1 MGAILRLLGGIGLG
15 ALNGIFSV
23 FSAGM
28 NGALSLAKS
37 AMNTALQYHQQ
48 GIEFARSMGMS
59 LQQAQAY
66 TTVLTNR
73 AAELGFKYGVAAD
86 AVKELQQNLAEATGK
101 AAMLN
106 DVDAEKFLQMNK
118 LVGSNVTRQFTSE
131 IMNHLGGQIHTV
143 EGAVS
148 KAYATAAKSGLNAAQ
163 FSEKVA
169 KNLSMANKLSFRNG
183 VNGIIKMTALSEK
196 LGFNLQ
202 SVEAAA
208 NKFMDLDSAIESS
221 AQLQMLGG
229 AAGAYGSNP
238 LTMAYEAN
246 YDPEAFT
253 ERMTKTLGGYATFD
267 AKTGMANV
275 NGMNRDFV
283 KNIAQAMGI
292 SMDEAMSIAKKQA
305 EIKYKESSGLNDKVR
320 AMNLSDEQKDYLI
333 NASYVGKDGNL
344 KMTDANGKE
353 RDVTSFSPD
362 EIETMMSL
370 QNMSDEEIMKQ
381 QALTLTSINERLKG
395 LETSTVAELANGV
408 NPNLNTIQNL
418 INDFGPKIIQ
428 EAHNLAPKIGEA
440 IGGITKFI
448 HKNGDIIAEGIH
460 KIGNFLGF
468 IYDHWEI
475 FLGVFLGIKFISWF
489 AKFSGILG
497 RGFNLLSKGGRTV
510 TRGRAV
516 TRTARA
522 AAKGSNGLFSKT
534 KLMGKELKTGYQLS
548 RAEGAGRFGSI
559 FKGLKLY
566 GSEHFPKLSKMFSGG
581 GKAAKLVKGGGVAT
595 VAVSSIF
602 AGLDMND
609 YKKTMEKLQEELEK
623 GRISQEEY
631 NKQTKEA
638 KDKKNEALGSGVGA
652 IVGGAAGS
660 FLDVFLGP
668 FGTILGGMIGDFL
681 GGLVGKAWNNISNTV
696 SDFWNGTIRNI
707 ADKAFGKAGTA
718 VVDAVS
724 EVFDGLTTG
733 FGTLLEGFFGGV
745 GTFLGGLWDGIKTQF
760 NGWTDGLTQIFK
772 GDFVGGLKTIFVGQM
787 KGMRQMLEGTV
798 KGVWEIISAPFLGAW
813 EAWKGV
819 GRAVGKLW
827 DGVVHYFNKAGEWI
841 RKGWDGAMDGLSSLW
856 GRFKSGLLSQ
866 ISPENKEKI
875 KAAIQN
881 ISEKWDTLTRNVSE
895 LWHGT
900 IETISNAWNEY
911 VATPAKNMWEGLVNT
926 WNEYVAAPVKNI
938 WDGMVNVW
946 NEYVATPAKTVW
958 NTITNAWNE
967 YVVGPWK
974 TFTSWIKGALQPIF
988 DFFDGM
994 WKGAKALWEKI
1005 TSITPG
1011 DIVEMA
1017 SKGLGKAANLAIDK
1031 LTGNASGGIVGGN
1044 SYSGDKVLTRVNS
1057 GEMILNASQQS
1068 GLFSFI
1074 SNMPSMLSSFLTN
1087 SNDVKAKPV
1096 GEREYIYTPSN
1107 NNNGNG
1113 VTEVTVR
1120 DINLNINGTLKLDTG
1135 TLTKNLDMSQL
1146 LSDTTFIS
1154 SLKDLIKQSINNDIN
1169 NGRFMNDIASMRGM
1183 PSQVGLWGRK

>member
-37 AMNTALQYHQQ
+37 AMNAALQYHQQ

-362 EIETMMSL
+362 EIEKMMSL

-381 QALTLTSINERLKG
+381 QALTLTSINEKLTG
-395 LETSTVAELANGV
+395 LETSSVAELAKGV
-408 NPNLNTIQNL
+408 NQNLDRIYNL

-428 EAHNLAPKIGEA
+428 EAQNLAPKIGEA
-440 IGGITKFI
+440 IGGITDFI
-448 HKNGDIIAEGIH
+448 SKHGDAIATGIH

-497 RGFNLLSKGGRTV
+497 RGFNLLSKGGR
-510 TRGRAV
+510 AV
-516 TRTARA
+516 TRSARA
-522 AAKGSNGLFSKT
+522 AARGTKGFFKGART
-534 KLMGKELKTGYQLS
+534 KFGDIKAGYQLN
-548 RAEGAGRFGSI
+548 REAGSGRISSF
-559 FKGLKLY
+559 FKGIKDSGHFSKLTKFVEKI
-566 GSEHFPKLSKMFSGG
+566 GSAGKSLANGISKFSKLVSGAFSKAASGIS
-581 GKAAKLVKGGGVAT
+581 KAAKGIGKVAT
-595 VAVSSIF
+595 KVGSKVGGAAKGVGKVLTKVGSKALTKVGGAALAGATSLGL
-602 AGLDMND
+602 AGLDVTDIRKQMD
-609 YKKTMEKLQEELEK
+609 ELTKSYKEGKV
-623 GRISQEEY
+623 SQDEY
-631 NKQTKEA
+631 NKKMRELSNQ
-638 KDKKNEALGSGVGA
+638 KNEAIGSGVGGV
-652 IVGGAAGS
+652 VGGALGS
-660 FLDVFLGP
+660 LLDEFLGP
-668 FGTILGGMIGDFL
+668 FGTIIGAMVGDAIGGF
-681 GGLVGKAWNNISNTV
+681 VGSVWNNISNTV
-696 SDFWNGTIRNI
+696 SDFWNGTVRNL
-707 ADKAFGKAGTA
+707 AESLFGKAGTA
-718 VVDAVS
+718 VVDAIGSFV
-724 EVFDGLTTG
+724 DGYTN
-733 FGTLLEGFFGGV
+733 GV
-745 GTFLGGLWDGIKTQF
+745 GVVLETVLSGIGDFLGGAWDGIKTIF
-760 NGWTDGLTQIFK
+760 GGTWDGIVKIFHGDLTGFFDIIVAQAK
-772 GDFVGGLKTIFVGQM
+772 GTWKIISSAVV
-787 KGMRQMLEGTV
+787 
-798 KGVWEIISAPFLGAW
+798 GVWKVVTAPFLGLWEIFKGFGNAMVDLWGGVVAVYNNVAEGISTAW
-813 EAWKGV
+813 DATV
-819 GRAVGKLW
+819 GAFSAVGQW
-827 DGVVHYFNKAGEWI
+827 IQDRWNGAVDAIGSVFTSIGEFFRPVIDVANGIFTAIGNAWSTVTSFVQGIFDGVA
-841 RKGWDGAMDGLSSLW
+841 S
-856 GRFKSGLLSQ
+856 
-866 ISPENKEKI
+866 
-875 KAAIQN
+875 
-881 ISEKWDTLTRNVSE
+881 
-895 LWHGT
+895 
-900 IETISNAWNEY
+900 AWNSVIGFFRRVGEGI
-911 VATPAKNMWEGLVNT
+911 AKAWSAVCDAVGNLNPIKWVEKGLDALGDLVGFAEG
-926 WNEYVAAPVKNI
+926 
-938 WDGMVNVW
+938 G
-946 NEYVATPAKTVW
+946 
-958 NTITNAWNE
+958 
-967 YVVGPWK
+967 VVG
-974 TFTSWIKGALQPIF
+974 
-988 DFFDGM
+988 
-994 WKGAKALWEKI
+994 
-1005 TSITPG
+1005 G
-1011 DIVEMA
+1011 D
-1017 SKGLGKAANLAIDK
+1017 SP
-1031 LTGNASGGIVGGN
+1031 T
-1044 SYSGDKVLTRVNS
+1044 GDKIMARLNS
-1057 GEMILNASQQS
+1057 GEMVLNKDQQNMLF
-1068 GLFSFI
+1068 GLFSK
-1074 SNMPSMLSSFLTN
+1074 STSLLSDLFSFNPFSILTN

-1096 GEREYIYTPSN
+1096 GEKEYIYTPNGNSN
-1107 NNNGNG
+1107 NG
-1113 VTEVTVR
+1113 VTELTVR
-1120 DINLNINGTLKLDTG
+1120 DININVNGTIKLDAG
-1135 TLTKNLDMSQL
+1135 NFAKNIDINQL
-1146 LSDTTFIS
+1146 LNDSSFVS
-1154 SLKDLIKQSINNDIN
+1154 SLKEIIKSSINNDMN
-1169 NGRFMNDIASMRGM
+1169 GGRFMNDNATLRG
-1183 PSQVGLWGRK
+1183 SLGTTTYWGR

>member
-37 AMNTALQYHQQ
+37 AMNAALQYHQQ

-73 AAELGFKYGVAAD
+73 AAELGFKYGIAAD

-362 EIETMMSL
+362 EIEKMMSL

-381 QALTLTSINERLKG
+381 QALTLTSINEKLAG
-395 LETSTVAELANGV
+395 LETSAVAELAKGV
-408 NPNLNTIQNL
+408 NQNLDRIYNL

-428 EAHNLAPKIGEA
+428 EAQNLAPKIGEA
-440 IGGITKFI
+440 IGGITDFI
-448 HKNGDIIAEGIH
+448 SKHGDAIATGIH

-497 RGFNLLSKGGRTV
+497 RGFNLLSKGGR
-510 TRGRAV
+510 AV

-522 AAKGSNGLFSKT
+522 AARGTSGFLKGIRTKIGSAGKSLANSISKFSKLVSGAFSKAASGISKAAKGIGKAAT
-534 KLMGKELKTGYQLS
+534 KVGSKVGGAAKGVGKVLTKV
-548 RAEGAGRFGSI
+548 
-559 FKGLKLY
+559 
-566 GSEHFPKLSKMFSGG
+566 G
-581 GKAAKLVKGGGVAT
+581 GKALTKVGGAALAGVT
-595 VAVSSIF
+595 SLGL
-602 AGLDMND
+602 AGLDVSDIRKQMD
-609 YKKTMEKLQEELEK
+609 ELTKSYKEGKV
-623 GRISQEEY
+623 SQDEY
-631 NKQTKEA
+631 NKKMRELSNQ
-638 KDKKNEALGSGVGA
+638 KNEAIGSGVGGV
-652 IVGGAAGS
+652 VGGALGS
-660 FLDVFLGP
+660 LLDEFLGP
-668 FGTILGGMIGDFL
+668 FGTIIGAMVGDAIGGF
-681 GGLVGKAWNNISNTV
+681 VGNVWNNISNTV
-696 SDFWNGTIRNI
+696 SDFWNGTVRNL
-707 ADKAFGKAGTA
+707 AESLFGKAGTA
-718 VVDAVS
+718 VVDAIGSFV
-724 EVFDGLTTG
+724 DGYTNG
-733 FGTLLEGFFGGV
+733 IGVVLETVLSGIGD
-745 GTFLGGLWDGIKTQF
+745 FLGGAWDGIKTIF
-760 NGWTDGLTQIFK
+760 GGTWDGIVKIFHGDLTGFFDIIVAQAK
-772 GDFVGGLKTIFVGQM
+772 GTWKIISSAVV
-787 KGMRQMLEGTV
+787 
-798 KGVWEIISAPFLGAW
+798 GVWKVVTAPFLGLWEIFKGFGNAMVNLWGGVVAVYNNVAEGISTAW
-813 EAWKGV
+813 ETTV
-819 GRAVGKLW
+819 GAFSAVGQWIQDRWNGAVETISGVFSGLGEWFRNTWGNVTGVFDTVGGWFRSAWEGAIGIFSTVGGWLRSAW
-827 DGVVHYFNKAGEWI
+827 DGVIGVFNGIGEF
-841 RKGWDGAMDGLSSLW
+841 
-856 GRFKSGLLSQ
+856 FK
-866 ISPENKEKI
+866 
-875 KAAIQN
+875 
-881 ISEKWDTLTRNVSE
+881 R
-895 LWHGT
+895 
-900 IETISNAWNEY
+900 
-911 VATPAKNMWEGLVNT
+911 T
-926 WNEYVAAPVKNI
+926 WY
-938 WDGMVNVW
+938 G
-946 NEYVATPAKTVW
+946 
-958 NTITNAWNE
+958 
-967 YVVGPWK
+967 
-974 TFTSWIKGALQPIF
+974 FL
-988 DFFDGM
+988 
-994 WKGAKALWEKI
+994 KALNGIIKFI
-1005 TSITPG
+1005 PG
-1011 DIVEMA
+1011 VDYIDIPEEY
-1017 SKGLGKAANLAIDK
+1017 AAN
-1031 LTGNASGGIVGGN
+1031 GGIIGGD
-1044 SYSGDKVLTRVNS
+1044 SYQGDKIITGINS
-1057 GEMILNASQQS
+1057 GEMVINRNQQS
-1068 GLFSFI
+1068 NLFGFI
-1074 SNMPSMLSSFLTN
+1074 SNIPSILSSMLVN
-1087 SNDVKAKPV
+1087 KNDVKAKPV

-1107 NNNGNG
+1107 NNNDNG
-1113 VTEVTVR
+1113 VTEITVR
-1120 DINLNINGTLKLDTG
+1120 DINLNINGTLKLDAG
-1135 TLTKNLDMSQL
+1135 TVTKNLDINQL

>member
-37 AMNTALQYHQQ
+37 AMNAALQYHQQ

-148 KAYATAAKSGLNAAQ
+148 KAYSTAAKSGLNAAQ

-362 EIETMMSL
+362 EIEKMMSL

-381 QALTLTSINERLKG
+381 QALTLTSINEKLTG
-395 LETSTVAELANGV
+395 LETSSVAELAKGV
-408 NPNLNTIQNL
+408 NQNLDRIYNL

-428 EAHNLAPKIGEA
+428 EAQNLAPKIGEA
-440 IGGITKFI
+440 IGGITDFI
-448 HKNGDIIAEGIH
+448 SKHGDAIATGIH

-497 RGFNLLSKGGRTV
+497 RGFNLLSKGGR
-510 TRGRAV
+510 AV
-516 TRTARA
+516 TRSARA
-522 AAKGSNGLFSKT
+522 AARGTKGFFKGART
-534 KLMGKELKTGYQLS
+534 KFGDIKAGYQLN
-548 RAEGAGRFGSI
+548 REAGSGRISSF
-559 FKGLKLY
+559 FKGIKDSGHFSKLTKFVEKI
-566 GSEHFPKLSKMFSGG
+566 GSAGKSLANGISKFSKLVSGAFSKAASGISKAAKG
-581 GKAAKLVKGGGVAT
+581 IGKAATKVGSKVGGAAKGVGKVLTKVGSKALTKVGGAALAGAT
-595 VAVSSIF
+595 SLGL
-602 AGLDMND
+602 AGLDVTDIRKQMD
-609 YKKTMEKLQEELEK
+609 ELTKSYKEGKV
-623 GRISQEEY
+623 SQDEY
-631 NKQTKEA
+631 NKKMRELSNQ
-638 KDKKNEALGSGVGA
+638 KNEAIGSGVGGV
-652 IVGGAAGS
+652 VGGALGS
-660 FLDVFLGP
+660 LLDEFLGP
-668 FGTILGGMIGDFL
+668 FGTIIGAMVGDAIGGF
-681 GGLVGKAWNNISNTV
+681 VGSVWNNISNTV
-696 SDFWNGTIRNI
+696 SDFWNGTVRNL
-707 ADKAFGKAGTA
+707 AESLFGKAGTA
-718 VVDAVS
+718 VVDAIGSFV
-724 EVFDGLTTG
+724 DGYTN
-733 FGTLLEGFFGGV
+733 GV
-745 GTFLGGLWDGIKTQF
+745 GVVLETILSGIGDFLGGAWDGIKTIF
-760 NGWTDGLTQIFK
+760 GGTWDGIVKIFHGDLTGFFDIIVAQAK
-772 GDFVGGLKTIFVGQM
+772 GTWKIISSAVV
-787 KGMRQMLEGTV
+787 
-798 KGVWEIISAPFLGAW
+798 GVWKVVTAPFLGLWEIFKGFGNAMVDLWGGVVAVYENVAEGISTAW
-813 EAWKGV
+813 DATV
-819 GRAVGKLW
+819 GAFSAVGQW
-827 DGVVHYFNKAGEWI
+827 IQDRWNGAVDAIGSVFTSIGEFFRPVIDVANGIFTAIGNAWSTVTSFVQGIFDGVA
-841 RKGWDGAMDGLSSLW
+841 S
-856 GRFKSGLLSQ
+856 
-866 ISPENKEKI
+866 
-875 KAAIQN
+875 
-881 ISEKWDTLTRNVSE
+881 
-895 LWHGT
+895 
-900 IETISNAWNEY
+900 AWNSVIGFFRRVGEGI
-911 VATPAKNMWEGLVNT
+911 AKAWSAVCDAVGNLNPIKWVEKGLDALGDLVGFAEG
-926 WNEYVAAPVKNI
+926 
-938 WDGMVNVW
+938 G
-946 NEYVATPAKTVW
+946 
-958 NTITNAWNE
+958 
-967 YVVGPWK
+967 VVG
-974 TFTSWIKGALQPIF
+974 
-988 DFFDGM
+988 
-994 WKGAKALWEKI
+994 
-1005 TSITPG
+1005 G
-1011 DIVEMA
+1011 D
-1017 SKGLGKAANLAIDK
+1017 SP
-1031 LTGNASGGIVGGN
+1031 T
-1044 SYSGDKVLTRVNS
+1044 GDKIMARLNS
-1057 GEMILNASQQS
+1057 GEMVLNKDQQNMLF
-1068 GLFSFI
+1068 GLFSK
-1074 SNMPSMLSSFLTN
+1074 STSLLSDLFSFNPFSILTN

-1096 GEREYIYTPSN
+1096 GEKEYIYTPNGNSN
-1107 NNNGNG
+1107 NG
-1113 VTEVTVR
+1113 VTELTVR
-1120 DINLNINGTLKLDTG
+1120 DININVNGTIKLDAG
-1135 TLTKNLDMSQL
+1135 NFAKNIDINQL
-1146 LSDTTFIS
+1146 LNDSSFVS
-1154 SLKDLIKQSINNDIN
+1154 SLKEIIKSSINNDMN
-1169 NGRFMNDIASMRGM
+1169 GGRFMNDNATLRG
-1183 PSQVGLWGRK
+1183 SLGTTTYWGR

>member
-37 AMNTALQYHQQ
+37 AMNAALQYHQQ

-362 EIETMMSL
+362 EIEKMMSL

-381 QALTLTSINERLKG
+381 QALTLTSINEKLAG
-395 LETSTVAELANGV
+395 LETSAVAELAKGV
-408 NPNLNTIQNL
+408 NQNLDKIYNL

-428 EAHNLAPKIGEA
+428 EAQNLAPKIGEA
-440 IGGITKFI
+440 IGGITDFI
-448 HKNGDIIAEGIH
+448 SKHGDAIATGIH

-497 RGFNLLSKGGRTV
+497 RGFNLLSKGGR
-510 TRGRAV
+510 AV
-516 TRTARA
+516 TRSARA
-522 AAKGSNGLFSKT
+522 AARGTKGFFKGART
-534 KLMGKELKTGYQLS
+534 KFGDIKAGYQLN
-548 RAEGAGRFGSI
+548 REAGSGRISSF
-559 FKGLKLY
+559 FKGIKDSGHFSKLTKFVEKI
-566 GSEHFPKLSKMFSGG
+566 GSAGKSLANGISKFSKLVSGAFSKAASGISKAAKG
-581 GKAAKLVKGGGVAT
+581 IGKAATKVGSKVGGAAKGVGKVLTKVGSKALTKVGGAALAGAT
-595 VAVSSIF
+595 SLGL
-602 AGLDMND
+602 AGLDVTDIRKQMD
-609 YKKTMEKLQEELEK
+609 ELTKSYKEGKV
-623 GRISQEEY
+623 SQDEY
-631 NKQTKEA
+631 NKKMRELSNQ
-638 KDKKNEALGSGVGA
+638 KNEAIGSGVGGV
-652 IVGGAAGS
+652 VGGALGS
-660 FLDVFLGP
+660 LLDEFLGP
-668 FGTILGGMIGDFL
+668 FGTIIGAMVGDAIGGF
-681 GGLVGKAWNNISNTV
+681 VGSVWNNISNTV
-696 SDFWNGTIRNI
+696 SDFWNGTVRNL
-707 ADKAFGKAGTA
+707 AESLFGKAGTA
-718 VVDAVS
+718 VVDAIGSFV
-724 EVFDGLTTG
+724 DGYTN
-733 FGTLLEGFFGGV
+733 GV
-745 GTFLGGLWDGIKTQF
+745 GVVLETVLSGIGDFLGGAWDGIKTIF
-760 NGWTDGLTQIFK
+760 GGTWDGIVKIFHGDLTGFFDIIVAQAK
-772 GDFVGGLKTIFVGQM
+772 GTWKIISSAVV
-787 KGMRQMLEGTV
+787 
-798 KGVWEIISAPFLGAW
+798 GVWKVVTAPFLGLWEIFKGFGNAMVDLWGGVVAVYENVAEGISTAWDATVGAFSAVGQWIQDRWNGAVETISGVFSGLGEWFRNAWGNITGVFDTVGGWFRSAW
-813 EAWKGV
+813 EGAIGIFSTV
-819 GRAVGKLW
+819 GGWLRSAW
-827 DGVVHYFNKAGEWI
+827 DGVISVFNGIGEF
-841 RKGWDGAMDGLSSLW
+841 
-856 GRFKSGLLSQ
+856 FK
-866 ISPENKEKI
+866 
-875 KAAIQN
+875 
-881 ISEKWDTLTRNVSE
+881 R
-895 LWHGT
+895 
-900 IETISNAWNEY
+900 
-911 VATPAKNMWEGLVNT
+911 T
-926 WNEYVAAPVKNI
+926 WY
-938 WDGMVNVW
+938 G
-946 NEYVATPAKTVW
+946 
-958 NTITNAWNE
+958 
-967 YVVGPWK
+967 
-974 TFTSWIKGALQPIF
+974 FL
-988 DFFDGM
+988 
-994 WKGAKALWEKI
+994 KALNGIIKYI
-1005 TSITPG
+1005 PG
-1011 DIVEMA
+1011 VDYIDIPEEY
-1017 SKGLGKAANLAIDK
+1017 AAN
-1031 LTGNASGGIVGGN
+1031 GGIIGGD
-1044 SYSGDKVLTRVNS
+1044 SYQGDKIITGINS
-1057 GEMILNASQQS
+1057 GEMVINRNQQS
-1068 GLFSFI
+1068 NLFGFI
-1074 SNMPSMLSSFLTN
+1074 SNIPSILSSMLVN
-1087 SNDVKAKPV
+1087 KNDVKAKPV
-1096 GEREYIYTPSN
+1096 GEREYIYTPSNN

-1120 DINLNINGTLKLDTG
+1120 DINLNINGTLKLDAG
-1135 TLTKNLDMSQL
+1135 TITKNLDINQL